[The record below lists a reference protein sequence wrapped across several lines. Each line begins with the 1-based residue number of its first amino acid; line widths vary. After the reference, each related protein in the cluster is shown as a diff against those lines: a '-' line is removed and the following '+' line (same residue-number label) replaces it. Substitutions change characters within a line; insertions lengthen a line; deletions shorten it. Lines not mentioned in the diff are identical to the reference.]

1 MAMNI
6 LSLAPAARIL
16 DLPLL
21 PPHIDNLLTF
31 MSWAAEAMQQVLW
44 DMEVLRIAANR
55 VLPVVVC
62 NAWSV
67 YDTSTEPA
75 NQPNFRYSDNP
86 THDFNLTVAETD
98 ALRFDQVFA
107 AGNCGQFCPDSRCG
121 PNDIGPG
128 RGILGA
134 NSHVAVLTVG
144 AVRADGLWLGY
155 SSQGPG
161 QPDLG
166 TNKPDL
172 VAPSQFEEVQGLQLP
187 EQRHVD
193 FVRACRRRCGGFAN
207 RCGTGWPAACG
218 TPWAAAKHRAS
229 TRHG

>member
-1 MAMNI
+1 
-6 LSLAPAARIL
+6 
-16 DLPLL
+16 
-21 PPHIDNLLTF
+21 
-31 MSWAAEAMQQVLW
+31 
-44 DMEVLRIAANR
+44 
-55 VLPVVVC
+55 VVVC

-86 THDFNLTVAETD
+86 AHDFNLTVAEAD

-172 VAPSQFEEVQGLQLP
+172 VAPSQFEEVRDSNSLNSGTSTSCGLAAGGVAALRTVTGPVGLP
-187 EQRHVD
+187 
-193 FVRACRRRCGGFAN
+193 
-207 RCGTGWPAACG
+207 PAALRG
-218 TPWAAAKHRAS
+218 RLRNTARQRGADDIWRS
-229 TRHG
+229 GVQWNMRLGHGVMDLADILNQI